1 MSSSSDAWLVDFAQA
16 RVNRIPDSIDGLAEQ
31 IKLTNNHVERLNRE
45 VGELRSEVGGLRLE
59 MRAGFDRVDN
69 ELRDTRSEVIL
80 QANQIISAQQQATR
94 AMLRLDDMEQRPDRP
109 RRRGEREP
117 TTRVYCGGVRVSR
130 YSGNGPNTSAAVSA
144 PVASGTSQPRSRHA
158 PGLTWMMRL
167 PSGVIETNSLAP
179 SI

>member
-1 MSSSSDAWLVDFAQA
+1 MSSSDARLVDFAQA
-16 RVNRIPDSIDGLAEQ
+16 RVNRIPDAIDGLAEQ

-94 AMLRLDDMEQRPDRP
+94 AMLRLDDMEQRPDP
-109 RRRGEREP
+109 P
-117 TTRVYCGGVRVSR
+117 T
-130 YSGNGPNTSAAVSA
+130 P
-144 PVASGTSQPRSRHA
+144 
-158 PGLTWMMRL
+158 
-167 PSGVIETNSLAP
+167 
-179 SI
+179 